1 MRQRVAPCGDALH
14 QGGARLCVCVC
25 MCVCARALAC
35 VRAVAF
41 MHQRSGAVA
50 HACIPAARS
59 DAPDHPSRSGL
70 RSPSGTKPTR
80 RTSRRTIAAV
90 PRNSTPAHAC
100 RTRNVCVR
108 VRACLCVCVCVCVC
122 VRGCARA
129 GSPAQPP
136 AVWKS
141 GSGWAVVPLLQR
153 NRCRRRGAAA
163 SLPRPSFGP
172 NRMNSHSSHGQ
183 TRLVDAPQGRLVH
196 APWGPL
202 PP

>member
-108 VRACLCVCVCVCVC
+108 VRACLCVCVCVCAFVC
-122 VRGCARA
+122 VGARA
-129 GSPAQPP
+129 RAHPRSRRRCGRAAVGSSAAPA
-136 AVWKS
+136 AH
-141 GSGWAVVPLLQR
+141 
-153 NRCRRRGAAA
+153 RCRRRGAAA
-163 SLPRPSFGP
+163 SLPRPSFGH
-172 NRMNSHSSHGQ
+172 NRMNSHSSHGG